1 MSRSMRRLSF
11 DMTAEI
17 EQVLDEFAD
26 KQQVTKGEALRRAIG
41 LLSIAQEQK
50 QKGNCLAVAREGED
64 DKLEPIGKIV
74 GV

>member
-1 MSRSMRRLSF
+1 MSGPMRRLSF

-17 EQVLDEFAD
+17 EQVLDEFASRE
-26 KQQVTKGEALRRAIG
+26 QVTKGEALRRAIG

-50 QKGNCLAVAREGED
+50 QKGNCLGVVREGED
-64 DKLEPIGKIV
+64 DELEPIGKIV